1 MKRFALGG
9 LIVAGIAVVAAVGF
23 AGAAVAQPA
32 KGTQAASTP
41 KSWSYDIKG
50 GKRVPKSNRVAQA
63 DGSWREELKQGPCV
77 QVKEGT
83 ANGEVKITRRCD

>member
-9 LIVAGIAVVAAVGF
+9 LVVAGIAVAAF
-23 AGAAVAQPA
+23 AGAASAQSVKTA
-32 KGTQAASTP
+32 QASTP
-41 KSWSYDIKG
+41 KNWSYEIKD
-50 GKRVPKSNRVAQA
+50 GKRVPKSNRVANA

-77 QVKEGT
+77 QIKEGT

>member
-9 LIVAGIAVVAAVGF
+9 LVLAGIAVVALAGF
-23 AGAAVAQPA
+23 AGTASAQSVKSA
-32 KGTQAASTP
+32 QASTP
-41 KSWSYDIKG
+41 KNWNYEIKG
-50 GKRVPKSNRVAQA
+50 GKRVPKGNRVANA

>member
-1 MKRFALGG
+1 MNRFALGG
-9 LIVAGIAVVAAVGF
+9 LVLAGIAVVAVAGF
-23 AGAAVAQPA
+23 AGAANAEPGKGAQ
-32 KGTQAASTP
+32 ASTP
-41 KSWSYDIKG
+41 KNWSYEIKG
-50 GKRVPKSNRVAQA
+50 GKRVPKGNRVANA